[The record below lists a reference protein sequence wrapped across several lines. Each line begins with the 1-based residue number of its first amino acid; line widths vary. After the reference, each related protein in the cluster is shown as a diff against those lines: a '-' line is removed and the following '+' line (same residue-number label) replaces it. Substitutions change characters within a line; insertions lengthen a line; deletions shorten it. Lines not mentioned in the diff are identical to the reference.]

1 MSNLSINSP
10 LASKAEDK
18 SLDVTDPKRR
28 SPLDTFE
35 EIFISIFKSFFP
47 KDSASLIIFF
57 SLNAFCFKFS
67 SKTFFAE
74 LVAIIAFPCGIK
86 KFLA

>member
-35 EIFISIFKSFFP
+35 EKLITINKRFFP
-47 KDSASLIIFF
+47 KDTAS
-57 SLNAFCFKFS
+57 
-67 SKTFFAE
+67 
-74 LVAIIAFPCGIK
+74 
-86 KFLA
+86 